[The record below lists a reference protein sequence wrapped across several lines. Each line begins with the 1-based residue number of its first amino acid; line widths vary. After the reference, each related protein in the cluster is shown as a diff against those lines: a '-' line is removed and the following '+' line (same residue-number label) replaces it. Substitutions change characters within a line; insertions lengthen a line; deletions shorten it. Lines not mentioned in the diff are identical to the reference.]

1 MPISCSLPESSL
13 SFKRVREVNSNFGE
27 ASKILNSRTIA
38 ASVHCVLGPNGVLV
52 SHYKH
57 NLRNTTRVLQQMISI
72 LSGYI
77 SSMTLLLK
85 ILSVIFIFDPSKIVS
100 ISKRKKVLP
109 YQKSLSAL
117 KVSERF
123 VLTLSELMAAIFT
136 EFQSEAKYN
145 ISCST
150 NYRPRKT
157 RHCE

>member
-1 MPISCSLPESSL
+1 MVTPS
-13 SFKRVREVNSNFGE
+13 
-27 ASKILNSRTIA
+27 ADD
-38 ASVHCVLGPNGVLV
+38 VHSIVLV

-72 LSGYI
+72 LSGYV
-77 SSMTLLLK
+77 SSLTLLLK

-109 YQKSLSAL
+109 YQKSFSAL

-123 VLTLSELMAAIFT
+123 VLTLSELLAAIFS

-150 NYRPRKT
+150 NYRPICVANLAVSLVYHPPSHPFHHLFVEDPPQT
-157 RHCE
+157 HSEGL